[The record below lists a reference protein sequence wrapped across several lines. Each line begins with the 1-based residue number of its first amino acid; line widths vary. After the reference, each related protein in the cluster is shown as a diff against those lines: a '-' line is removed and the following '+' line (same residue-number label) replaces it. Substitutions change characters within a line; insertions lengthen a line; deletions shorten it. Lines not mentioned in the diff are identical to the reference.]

1 MASTSE
7 VYGGK
12 SARIAHRY
20 STELITQIPQ
30 NKHSRPSHK
39 YKILPPQIQN
49 VTTALAIPH

>member
-12 SARIAHRY
+12 SARIA
-20 STELITQIPQ
+20 TGTAQKFITQIPQ
-30 NKHSRPSHK
+30 NKHSRPSDK
-39 YKILPPQIQN
+39 YKILPPQIQS